1 MMQCIPYRCVSQS
14 CSSSFCLLFSQL
26 FLQDGCAE
34 TGLLSGNVQWFQDN
48 AFRLCPCNGTIF
60 IFALDCVIFCSWGK
74 IYLELSM
81 LTSNADEWN
90 HISEGITVGAV
101 LSFPSLCLNVSYL
114 VSCDVCCQS
123 YFMAT
128 SALLLYLS
136 LVKTL
141 TNGQDSI
148 LEQSLAAHR
157 KWNLDLCLDFLL
169 NVYYLQ
175 YLGAFI
181 YCFFGFIWDNREL
194 TPTRIAAKTIMY
206 LLALATKAHTP
217 FFRER

>member
-1 MMQCIPYRCVSQS
+1 M
-14 CSSSFCLLFSQL
+14 
-26 FLQDGCAE
+26 
-34 TGLLSGNVQWFQDN
+34 
-48 AFRLCPCNGTIF
+48 
-60 IFALDCVIFCSWGK
+60 
-74 IYLELSM
+74 
-81 LTSNADEWN
+81 
-90 HISEGITVGAV
+90 GAV
-101 LSFPSLCLNVSYL
+101 LSFPSLCLSVSYL

-181 YCFFGFIWDNREL
+181 YCFFGFI
-194 TPTRIAAKTIMY
+194 
-206 LLALATKAHTP
+206 
-217 FFRER
+217 